1 MAPRR
6 VDPPALPATSGG
18 SFGTSAVGLYRTK
31 SDLARGHIEELI
43 LSGTV
48 RAGDRLTTRQVA
60 EALGISETPIREAI
74 RLLAAEGWLTL
85 SPHHGVVIAS
95 INAGQ
100 ITEVYAIR
108 GALGALAIER
118 GAAAYTAAQL
128 AALDRNLAASAAAV
142 AAADIPA
149 YVRLNREFHAVLS
162 DTPHTQW
169 TLRLLDNIW
178 AQTAAAGRGFE
189 AVPDRLKASLAEHRA
204 IRAAIAA
211 GDHVGAADL
220 LREHERI
227 AGAALVAALNATPA
241 E

>member
-1 MAPRR
+1 MAPPKA
-6 VDPPALPATSGG
+6 DPTPHQ
-18 SFGTSAVGLYRTK
+18 TK
-31 SDLARGHIEELI
+31 SDRARSHIQELI
-43 LSGTV
+43 LSGTA
-48 RAGDRLTTRQVA
+48 RAGDRLTTREVA

-95 INAGQ
+95 INASQ

-118 GAAAYTAAQL
+118 GAASYTQTQL
-128 AALDRNLAASAAAV
+128 AALDTNLATSGHAV
-142 AAADIPA
+142 ATADIQA
-149 YVRLNREFHAVLS
+149 YVRLNREFHALLS

-189 AVPDRLKASLAEHRA
+189 AVPDRLKTSLAEHRA
-204 IRAAIAA
+204 IRAAIAE
-211 GDHVGAADL
+211 HNYPKAAQL
-220 LREHERI
+220 LAEHERI
-227 AGAALVAALNATPA
+227 AGAALIAALDSK
-241 E
+241 